1 MLGNESGA
9 GGLGLS
15 LGLGFGLSLRLR
27 LGLKPRLLVWVI
39 LCHDD
44 A

>member
-1 MLGNESGA
+1 MMHNESGA
-9 GGLGLS
+9 EKLGLS

-39 LCHDD
+39 LCHD

>member
-1 MLGNESGA
+1 MMHNESGA
-9 GGLGLS
+9 EKLGLS

-27 LGLKPRLLVWVI
+27 LGLKPRLLAWVI
-39 LCHDD
+39 LCHD

>member
-1 MLGNESGA
+1 MMHNESGA
-9 GGLGLS
+9 EKLGLS
-15 LGLGFGLSLRLR
+15 LGLGFGLRLR

-39 LCHDD
+39 LCHD